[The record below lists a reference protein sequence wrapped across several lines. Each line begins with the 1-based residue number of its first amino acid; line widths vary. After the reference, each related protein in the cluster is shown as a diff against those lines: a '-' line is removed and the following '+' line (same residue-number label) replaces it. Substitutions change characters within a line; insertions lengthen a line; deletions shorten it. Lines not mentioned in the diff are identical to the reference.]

1 VKKTAEFPMKTVK
14 EENISFSV
22 WGDKIFIGDILTRRV
37 KRQVELPIKASD
49 NLNMNYFRS

>member
-1 VKKTAEFPMKTVK
+1 MKTVK